1 MTLRERI
8 IAIRLI
14 EKIKKNQSYAES
26 IGLSYTITSSNPNT
40 WSAKSTATTS
50 TETKNN
56 ANNTK
61 LEE

>member
-1 MTLRERI
+1 MTVRERI
-8 IAIRLI
+8 TAYRLI

-26 IGLSYTITSSNPNT
+26 IGLSYTITSSKLRT
-40 WSAKSTATTS
+40 WAAKSTATTS